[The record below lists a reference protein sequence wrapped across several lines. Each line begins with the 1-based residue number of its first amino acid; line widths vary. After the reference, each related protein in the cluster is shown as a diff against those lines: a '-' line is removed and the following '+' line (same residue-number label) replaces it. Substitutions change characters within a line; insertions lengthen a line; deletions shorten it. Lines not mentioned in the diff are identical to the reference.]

1 MKKEVI
7 EIRLTK
13 LMKQFLKASLITS
26 LSLLACLLCFII
38 AIIQSSWL
46 WLLGGIAIL
55 VILIKAA
62 NMYYN
67 KAKNKVGNDVNA
79 IKKRM
84 KQYIP
89 KDLYEPQDIQIQELN
104 RLKRSI
110 KNEQIRIQITKVLRN
125 LDQLETYAISSKK
138 AKDYEKMKEYYIPM
152 LIDIIKQYEK
162 LQYTKHDQAYN
173 EMLDRVIHSL
183 ESINQAFDVILQ
195 EEQSDQEMHMKANSN
210 ALDEMLKMDGY
221 LE

>member
-1 MKKEVI
+1 MI
-7 EIRLTK
+7 DIRLTK
-13 LMKQFLKASLITS
+13 LIKQFLKASLITS
-26 LSLLACLLCFII
+26 LSLLACLLCMII

-46 WLLGGIAIL
+46 WFFGGIAIL
-55 VILIKAA
+55 IALIKAA
-62 NMYYN
+62 SMYYD

-79 IKKRM
+79 MKKRM

-89 KDLYEPQDIQIQELN
+89 KDLYEPQDIQVQELN

-110 KNEQIRIQITKVLRN
+110 KNEKIRKQITYVLNN
-125 LDQLETYAISSKK
+125 LDQLETYAVSSKK
-138 AKDYEKMKEYYIPM
+138 SKDYEKMKEYYIPM
-152 LIDIIKQYEK
+152 LIDILKQYET
-162 LQYTKHDQAYN
+162 LQYTKHDEAYFD
-173 EMLDRVIHSL
+173 MLERVIHSL

-195 EEQSDQEMHMKANSN
+195 EEQSDQELNMKVNSN

>member
-1 MKKEVI
+1 MI
-7 EIRLTK
+7 DIRLTK
-13 LMKQFLKASLITS
+13 LIKQFLKASLITS
-26 LSLLACLLCFII
+26 LSLLACLLCMII

-46 WLLGGIAIL
+46 WFFGGIAIL
-55 VILIKAA
+55 IALIKAA
-62 NMYYN
+62 SMYYD

-79 IKKRM
+79 MKKRM

-89 KDLYEPQDIQIQELN
+89 KDLYEPQDIQVQELN

-110 KNEQIRIQITKVLRN
+110 KNEKIRKQITKVLNN
-125 LDQLETYAISSKK
+125 LDQLETYAVSSKK
-138 AKDYEKMKEYYIPM
+138 SKDYEKMKEYYIPM
-152 LIDIIKQYEK
+152 LIDILKQYET
-162 LQYTKHDQAYN
+162 LQYTKHDEAYFD
-173 EMLDRVIHSL
+173 MLERVIHSL

-195 EEQSDQEMHMKANSN
+195 EEQSDQELNMKVNSN